1 VSDTHAC
8 LGAVTADRMTRPAD
22 PCARTAVGREAQPDA
37 DALLVEAC
45 VQRGDQAAFATL
57 VARHQ
62 DYVFR
67 LAVSVLGVGGEGDAQ
82 DVTQDVFIRVADRLR
97 EFRGDSAFR
106 TWLCRLTL
114 NLAVDR
120 RRRAR
125 WRKPHVDSVVL
136 DERPTTDRADDP
148 FASAEEAERRRVVVA
163 CLDALPDAM
172 RKVIHLHYWLDLS
185 VEEIASTLQVPAG
198 TVKSTLH
205 RGRKL
210 LYHAMRVRG
219 LS

>member
-1 VSDTHAC
+1 VSESDAC
-8 LGAVTADRMTRPAD
+8 LGAVTADRTTGPAE
-22 PCARTAVGREAQPDA
+22 PCARPAVGREAQPDA
-37 DALLVEAC
+37 DALLVQAC
-45 VQRGDQAAFATL
+45 VQRGDQAAFAAL
-57 VARHQ
+57 VARYQ

-82 DVTQDVFIRVADRLR
+82 DVTQDVFIRVADHLR

-106 TWLCRLTL
+106 TWLRRLAL

-125 WRKPHVDSVVL
+125 WHKPHVDGAVL

-148 FASAEEAERRRVVVA
+148 FASAEAAERRRAVGA
-163 CLDALPDAM
+163 CLDVLPDAA
-172 RKVIHLHYWLDLS
+172 RTVIHLHYWLDLS
-185 VEEIASTLQVPAG
+185 VEEIAATLQVPAG

-210 LYHAMRVRG
+210 LHHAMKVRG